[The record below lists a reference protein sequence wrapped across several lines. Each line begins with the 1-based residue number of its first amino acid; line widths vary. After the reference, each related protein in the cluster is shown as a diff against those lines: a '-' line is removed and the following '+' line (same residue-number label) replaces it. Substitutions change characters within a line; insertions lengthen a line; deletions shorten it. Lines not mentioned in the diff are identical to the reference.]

1 MTGREKPKR
10 RALQRGLDDIVNR
23 DASLTSKLLG
33 RMKPPTREPL
43 EVSEEAA
50 EPRSADASSGD
61 SVAAQTSQETTPPP
75 VMLRP
80 RAQDQPSSVPRLD
93 EARAE
98 SRAPVAAG
106 EATTAAPVKSVTTAP
121 SAPMTF
127 NEFVERWGFIL
138 RSGGRAGKLRICQ
151 TLYENTYG
159 AGQET
164 FFTSYE
170 QLATLTP
177 STSSSSKV
185 WALSSGST
193 STTPPPGRER
203 SSNYTWSNCRR
214 ARAAPHDITIM
225 TSICRDKPQLIPLW
239 DKIILQGCKVRGL
252 SRKVMPRHRDQA
264 RHSSCLRP
272 RVYVAPA
279 CGVPRGGGRSRLRS

>member
-61 SVAAQTSQETTPPP
+61 SVADQTSHETTPP

-80 RAQDQPSSVPRLD
+80 RVQDEPAPVPRLD

-98 SRAPVAAG
+98 SRTPVLSR
-106 EATTAAPVKSVTTAP
+106 EVDKPIKSATTAP

-127 NEFVERWGFIL
+127 DEFVVRWGFIL
-138 RSGGRAGKLRICQ
+138 RSGGRTGKLRICQ
-151 TLYENTYG
+151 VLYENTYG
-159 AGQET
+159 TGQET

-170 QLATLTP
+170 KLAKLTGLEKKQCAINVKQLEGLGFIERVNIYNTATRQGTEFKLHLEQLPP
-177 STSSSSKV
+177 S
-185 WALSSGST
+185 A
-193 STTPPPGRER
+193 
-203 SSNYTWSNCRR
+203 RR
-214 ARAAPHDITIM
+214 P
-225 TSICRDKPQLIPLW
+225 
-239 DKIILQGCKVRGL
+239 
-252 SRKVMPRHRDQA
+252 PRHHYYDED
-264 RHSSCLRP
+264 LP
-272 RVYVAPA
+272 R
-279 CGVPRGGGRSRLRS
+279 